1 MGDYDLS
8 ETKTGA
14 KGRSGWEPVGDSF
27 NSSLQHFFQ
36 EADLR
41 FFRGIGPR
49 FEEIVLQ
56 TEAAKRQYQLT
67 RLTVG
72 LTLRK

>member
-14 KGRSGWEPVGDSF
+14 KGRSGWERAGDSF
-27 NSSLQHFFQ
+27 NPSLQHFFL
-36 EADLR
+36 EANLR
-41 FFRGIGPR
+41 FFRGIRRR

-56 TEAAKRQYQLT
+56 VEPP
-67 RLTVG
+67 
-72 LTLRK
+72 